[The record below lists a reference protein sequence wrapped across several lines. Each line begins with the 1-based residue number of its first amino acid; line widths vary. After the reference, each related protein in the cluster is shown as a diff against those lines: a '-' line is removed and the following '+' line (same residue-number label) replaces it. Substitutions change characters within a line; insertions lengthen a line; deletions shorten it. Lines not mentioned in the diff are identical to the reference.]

1 MVQLQIRLGAK
12 LAGVSFPSFFSV
24 FSFAFFLSFLTPLP
38 FALLPSLAF
47 SYLSSPNPVRGWRAP
62 IMVRDKDTWLPK
74 YFETSSRKRSDGND
88 FGSLIIPTIYRL
100 MLSNVQLS

>member
-1 MVQLQIRLGAK
+1 
-12 LAGVSFPSFFSV
+12 
-24 FSFAFFLSFLTPLP
+24 
-38 FALLPSLAF
+38 
-47 SYLSSPNPVRGWRAP
+47 
-62 IMVRDKDTWLPK
+62 MVRDKDTWLPK